1 MSEEA
6 AFDTMADD
14 LFDQLGVDATFTPA
28 AGDPVALKVVFKTIS
43 AFQPTS
49 YETRSWQGEVSIEF
63 VIDDLG
69 REPNRAETFTVDSV
83 VYTVQGV
90 LANDG
95 RFCTV
100 AVT

>member
-6 AFDTMADD
+6 AFDEMGEV

-28 AGDPVALKVVFKTIS
+28 AGDPVSLKILFKTEL
-43 AFQPTS
+43 AMQPTG
-49 YETRSWQGEVSIEF
+49 YETRSWQGERSIEY
-63 VIDDLG
+63 ILGDIG
-69 REPNRAETFTVDSV
+69 REANRGEVFTVDGTD
-83 VYTVQGV
+83 YTVQAV
-90 LANDG
+90 TANDG

>member
-14 LFDQLGVDATFTPA
+14 LFDQIGVDATFTPA
-28 AGDPVALKVVFKTIS
+28 AGDPVALKVALKSVLT
-43 AFQPTS
+43 FQPTS

-69 REPNRAETFTVDSV
+69 REPNRGETFTVDSV

-90 LANDG
+90 VENNG
-95 RFCTV
+95 RFCAV

>member
-6 AFDTMADD
+6 AFDEMAGV

-28 AGDPVALKVVFKTIS
+28 TGDPISLKVNFKEIL
-43 AFQPTS
+43 AMQPTG

-63 VIDDLG
+63 ILSDIG
-69 REPNRAETFTVDSV
+69 REPNRSETFTVDAV
-83 VYTVQGV
+83 VYTVQAV
-90 LANDG
+90 IANDG
-95 RFCTV
+95 RFCQV